1 MEKITLP
8 KGTKDIGDP
17 EIFIWYH
24 VENIVRQEA
33 AHYHYIELRTPLF
46 EHTELLLEEL
56 ERKPTL
62 FKKRCTPFLIKEA
75 AV

>member
-46 EHTELLLEEL
+46 EHTELFA
-56 ERKPTL
+56 R
-62 FKKRCTPFLIKEA
+62 
-75 AV
+75 

>member
-24 VENIVRQEA
+24 VENIVRLEA
-33 AHYHYIELRTPLF
+33 VSYTHLGTFCH
-46 EHTELLLEEL
+46 EEL
-56 ERKPTL
+56 DRYFFMMTFHGNP
-62 FKKRCTPFLIKEA
+62 
-75 AV
+75 